1 MSVFL
6 AKIVF
11 PFKHYLKLRL
21 FHVSVYVVE
30 TWYQTLL

>member
-1 MSVFL
+1 MPVFL
-6 AKIVF
+6 VKIVF

-21 FHVSVYVVE
+21 FHVSVFVLE